1 MTLENETIM
10 NPIRDVNYFSLDL
23 ELNNLNNG
31 ETPKIIQV
39 GVCVGSPV
47 RPEELKT
54 YSWYINP
61 EEPITP
67 FITQLT
73 GITDE
78 IIQEKAVPH
87 EVIAK
92 ELGDILTQNQCFC
105 NGVVWGGGGWG
116 NDATEL
122 KDEFTQR
129 GIDFPYFGRRVIDV
143 KTIYVFQQMV
153 KGKSLSGGLRKSMIS
168 YGLDFI
174 GESHRADVDAKNTL
188 RFFFHFLNTER
199 QIQEAIQVLKDS

>member
-1 MTLENETIM
+1 M

-87 EVIAK
+87 QVIAK

-168 YGLDFI
+168 YGLDFV

-199 QIQEAIQVLKDS
+199 QIQEAIQVLKDN